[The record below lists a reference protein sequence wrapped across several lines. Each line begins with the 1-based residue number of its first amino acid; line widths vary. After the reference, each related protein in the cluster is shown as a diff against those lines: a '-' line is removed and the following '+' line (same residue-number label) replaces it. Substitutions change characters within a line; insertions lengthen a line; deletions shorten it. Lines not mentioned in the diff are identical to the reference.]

1 MKIKEEIDKEF
12 AEGEAIISNKEIVRN
27 NSTILQELF
36 YVYFKV
42 LVERLDS
49 KFVKDVLDGILKFA
63 HFINID
69 LISAMLEHLDR
80 AAKIFR

>member
-1 MKIKEEIDKEF
+1 M
-12 AEGEAIISNKEIVRN
+12 
-27 NSTILQELF
+27 ILQELF

-49 KFVKDVLDGILKFA
+49 KFLSDALDGILKFA

-69 LISAMLEHLDR
+69 LISSMIEHLDR
-80 AAKIFR
+80 AAKIFREVWKKTPSI

>member
-1 MKIKEEIDKEF
+1 M
-12 AEGEAIISNKEIVRN
+12 
-27 NSTILQELF
+27 ILQELF

-49 KFVKDVLDGILKFA
+49 KFISDALDGILKFA
-63 HFINID
+63 HFINVD
-69 LISAMLEHLDR
+69 LISSMIEHLDH